1 MVGLVAR
8 GTKHVGPQVRV
19 SPSVVLSAAFG
30 LFRTGCP
37 STVLDA
43 SVAPFAASFRDGE
56 CELLTRKEEASSFS
70 PFRGPDAYGS
80 LSLSKVRYQL
90 IIRSRDSPCTRVL
103 RVPSTM
109 ASTLSLVILQ
119 AIVLVVSSTDRE
131 TRVNESF
138 HGRVSQIGTRK
149 IIWPHLFRERWAR
162 VQEREHDWN
171 RLWNYKNDDD
181 VETTIATAPTI
192 GSSMRPIV
200 RSNATRP
207 DKFGAIAVAE
217 YAGTRAIAYAGF
229 HEDHRHRALSEATTR
244 GYQRILTTTPTYTRH
259 HSGIAREQESIERF
273 LSIVTQGTVTL
284 RSSQEYSMKVREID
298 RESTGKITRNSRLPM
313 VYKAYRGTLINQT
326 RYYPEA
332 MDTLLKIPS

>member
-43 SVAPFAASFRDGE
+43 SVAPFAAPFRDGE
-56 CELLTRKEEASSFS
+56 CELLTREEEASSFS
-70 PFRGPDAYGS
+70 PFRGPDAYG
-80 LSLSKVRYQL
+80 
-90 IIRSRDSPCTRVL
+90 
-103 RVPSTM
+103 
-109 ASTLSLVILQ
+109 
-119 AIVLVVSSTDRE
+119 
-131 TRVNESF
+131 
-138 HGRVSQIGTRK
+138 
-149 IIWPHLFRERWAR
+149 
-162 VQEREHDWN
+162 
-171 RLWNYKNDDD
+171 NDDD

-259 HSGIAREQESIERF
+259 HSGFDSF
-273 LSIVTQGTVTL
+273 LTI
-284 RSSQEYSMKVREID
+284 Y
-298 RESTGKITRNSRLPM
+298 NS
-313 VYKAYRGTLINQT
+313 
-326 RYYPEA
+326 
-332 MDTLLKIPS
+332 

>member
-1 MVGLVAR
+1 MRSHNNL
-8 GTKHVGPQVRV
+8 
-19 SPSVVLSAAFG
+19 L
-30 LFRTGCP
+30 LFINQH
-37 STVLDA
+37 SLDHSRFPYTFFFCLKYQA
-43 SVAPFAASFRDGE
+43 CISFFLFFAQ
-56 CELLTRKEEASSFS
+56 
-70 PFRGPDAYGS
+70 S

-259 HSGIAREQESIERF
+259 HSGYVPGISF
-273 LSIVTQGTVTL
+273 LTITL
-284 RSSQEYSMKVREID
+284 
-298 RESTGKITRNSRLPM
+298 T
-313 VYKAYRGTLINQT
+313 INFL
-326 RYYPEA
+326 YFSFFIFFFY
-332 MDTLLKIPS
+332 